1 MFLLRTEFGEDF
13 AHGAGEDIDE
23 FVEEG
28 FVQAER
34 AAVADGA
41 AQDAAKDI
49 IAVGVAGL
57 DAIGDGEREGADV
70 VGDDAEGD
78 IGFFLLGVA
87 GGAADGECRAVGAA
101 AEFFDFVEDRAE
113 DVGLVV
119 RNARVGE
126 IGEVFCALDDR
137 GDAFEAHAGIDMARG
152 EGGERAVGVRVEL
165 DEDEVPN
172 LDALGGAFVD
182 EGAAGVAGGG
192 EVDMEFRAGA
202 AGAGFAHHPEVVFFV
217 SVDDVNGG
225 IESGGAEFFGP
236 EIPSLLVARGGVA
249 GFGVVDRGV
258 EAGGGE
264 FPAVDDEFPRPV
276 DGFLFEVV
284 AEGPV
289 PQHLEK
295 GVVVGVEADIIEV
308 VVFAAGADAFLRV
321 CRALVGAGKR
331 ARPFGDI
338 RGFLAEE
345 DGDEL
350 VHAGVRKEEVRRVGH
365 ETRGGDDRVLFFAE
379 EIEERLADLG

>member
-1 MFLLRTEFGEDF
+1 M
-13 AHGAGEDIDE
+13 
-23 FVEEG
+23 
-28 FVQAER
+28 QAER

-41 AQDAAKDI
+41 AEDAAEDI
-49 IAVGVAGL
+49 VAVGVAGL
-57 DAIGDGEREGADV
+57 DAVGDGEREGADV

-87 GGAADGECRAVGAA
+87 GGAAHWQCGAVGFA
-101 AEFFDFVEDRAE
+101 AEFFDFVEDRTE

-126 IGEVFCALDDR
+126 IGEIFCALDDR
-137 GDAFEAHAGIDMARG
+137 GDALEAHACVHMAGG
-152 EGGERAVGVRVEL
+152 EGRERAVGVGVEL

-182 EGAAGVAGGG
+182 ERATGVAGGG
-192 EVDMEFRAGA
+192 QVDMEFRAGA
-202 AGAGFAHHPEVVFFV
+202 AGTGLPHHPEVVLLIA
-217 SVDDVNGG
+217 VDDVNGG

-236 EIPSLLVARGGVA
+236 EIPGLLVARGGVA

-264 FPAVDDEFPRPV
+264 FPAVDDEFPGPV
-276 DGFLFEVV
+276 DGFAFEIV
-284 AEGPV
+284 AERPV
-289 PQHLEK
+289 SEHLEE

-308 VVFAAGADAFLRV
+308 VVFASGADAFLGVR
-321 CRALVGAGKR
+321 RALVGAGNR
-331 ARPFGDI
+331 ACPFRDI
-338 RGFLAEE
+338 GGFLAEE
-345 DGDEL
+345 NGDEL
-350 VHAGVRKEEVRRVGH
+350 VHAGVREKQVRRVGH
-365 ETRGGDDRVLFFAE
+365 EARGGDDGVLLLAE